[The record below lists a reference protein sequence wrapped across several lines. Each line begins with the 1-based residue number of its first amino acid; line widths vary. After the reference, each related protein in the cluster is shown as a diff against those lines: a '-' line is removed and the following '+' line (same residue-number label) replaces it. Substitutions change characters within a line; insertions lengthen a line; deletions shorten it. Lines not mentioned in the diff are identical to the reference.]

1 MTQEDRDYFKSGVR
15 TLCGI
20 EVIQAKNIINDPG
33 LKVVFTSEDLDF
45 MNKELGRQAGAV
57 FARILRAIKK
67 KDFKEA
73 QRVITGGKKQMK
85 TIAIINMKGGCAKTT
100 TSVNMGYI
108 LAEDYD
114 KKVLIIDN
122 DKQGNLSKACGV
134 WNDEAPSFADV
145 LTGDKTLTDVMQL
158 GANGNIAVV
167 PANMTLLTANLEV
180 IKNEEIDQ
188 VTILS
193 KELEKVKDVFDY
205 CIIDCPPDINI
216 SVINALVAADEV
228 IIPIKI
234 DGYAFDGMKELEEQI
249 NNAKQLNPKLK
260 FRGCLVTMFY
270 NRDVCRQGEE
280 YLQNQ
285 RYPVFRTHIR
295 RTEKAD
301 EVTFTTQSLM
311 QYSPRSGAARDYKTF
326 VKEYLEG

>member
-1 MTQEDRDYFKSGVR
+1 
-15 TLCGI
+15 
-20 EVIQAKNIINDPG
+20 
-33 LKVVFTSEDLDF
+33 
-45 MNKELGRQAGAV
+45 
-57 FARILRAIKK
+57 
-67 KDFKEA
+67 
-73 QRVITGGKKQMK
+73 MK

-280 YLQNQ
+280 SLQNQ
-285 RYPVFRTHIR
+285 RDTVIPDTQLLLRTAASSACWISLSVTNIR
-295 RTEKAD
+295 LKRRGRRKAAKGKY
-301 EVTFTTQSLM
+301 QS
-311 QYSPRSGAARDYKTF
+311 
-326 VKEYLEG
+326 VKKESL

>member
-1 MTQEDRDYFKSGVR
+1 
-15 TLCGI
+15 
-20 EVIQAKNIINDPG
+20 
-33 LKVVFTSEDLDF
+33 
-45 MNKELGRQAGAV
+45 
-57 FARILRAIKK
+57 
-67 KDFKEA
+67 
-73 QRVITGGKKQMK
+73 MK

-234 DGYAFDGMKELEEQI
+234 DGYAFDGMKELEERVRSHESLCLRQSVPE
-249 NNAKQLNPKLK
+249 AEAAPEFRLPKHHHSASPQAQEVLPPSSPQAVH
-260 FRGCLVTMFY
+260 RTG
-270 NRDVCRQGEE
+270 NRCR
-280 YLQNQ
+280 Y
-285 RYPVFRTHIR
+285 R
-295 RTEKAD
+295 RRLS
-301 EVTFTTQSLM
+301 FC
-311 QYSPRSGAARDYKTF
+311 Y
-326 VKEYLEG
+326 

>member
-1 MTQEDRDYFKSGVR
+1 
-15 TLCGI
+15 
-20 EVIQAKNIINDPG
+20 
-33 LKVVFTSEDLDF
+33 
-45 MNKELGRQAGAV
+45 
-57 FARILRAIKK
+57 
-67 KDFKEA
+67 
-73 QRVITGGKKQMK
+73 MK

-122 DKQGNLSKACGV
+122 DKQGNLSKAC
-134 WNDEAPSFADV
+134 DV

>member
-1 MTQEDRDYFKSGVR
+1 MKYRGLTYNREKESYEWVYGLPSYGYATD
-15 TLCGI
+15 
-20 EVIQAKNIINDPG
+20 EVAEIG
-33 LKVVFTSEDLDF
+33 TVY
-45 MNKELGRQAGAV
+45 G
-57 FARILRAIKK
+57 
-67 KDFKEA
+67 DFKEIFPDTLGE
-73 QRVITGGKKQMK
+73 QTPYRDKNGKE
-85 TIAIINMKGGCAKTT
+85 I
-100 TSVNMGYI
+100 Y
-108 LAEDYD
+108 
-114 KKVLIIDN
+114 
-122 DKQGNLSKACGV
+122 
-134 WNDEAPSFADV
+134 
-145 LTGDKTLTDVMQL
+145 TGDIVALEVDGQ
-158 GANGNIAVV
+158 IREFVV
-167 PANMTLLTANLEV
+167 DKANLEV

-216 SVINALVAADEV
+216 SVINALVAADEA